1 MANRKKT
8 NRKEQAADMI
18 KEILKWIVVTAGA
31 FAYWILVLLL
41 ASLFLLHIWHTSL
54 EQIVVIGS
62 VLGAL
67 TSAVYLGWLIYQKR
81 K

>member
-18 KEILKWIVVTAGA
+18 KEILKWIAVTAGA

-62 VLGAL
+62 VLGTL